1 MTLHNVEYHAMC
13 DLRKSIN
20 YTIKQLLETSE
31 IYQRVKNYVEIAR
44 NNSELLAKHIRENNS
59 LCYDGITQVHVGFD
73 TESLNIY
80 ILTYCGKSFHKRVNI
95 DVDTLIIL
103 LAECGLIED
112 KEVD

>member
-1 MTLHNVEYHAMC
+1 MLLHNLEYHAMC
-13 DLRKSIN
+13 DLRK
-20 YTIKQLLETSE
+20 TIRNAVEEILMSSE
-31 IYQRVKNYVEIAR
+31 VYQRVKDYIEIAR
-44 NNSELLAKHIRENNS
+44 DNSELLAKHIRENNS

-80 ILTYCGKSFHKRVNI
+80 ILTYRGKSFHKRVNI

>member
-1 MTLHNVEYHAMC
+1 MLLHNAEYYEMC
-13 DLRKSIN
+13 SLRKYID
-20 YTIKQLLETSE
+20 YTVKQLLEASE